1 MLRVLLGVRFKVSAT
16 GRRLISLRFISV
28 PPQFQFMRLVQGRS
42 VSGGFGR
49 GTGKGRQWRIARNKK
64 ARTGRASW
72 VFRRLSGTGLDSYLV
87 GRGNL
92 NRFINILIYIDY
104 FRLGFPL
111 EYYLEY
117 HARIYLNYRL

>member
-64 ARTGRASW
+64 ARTGRA
-72 VFRRLSGTGLDSYLV
+72 F
-87 GRGNL
+87 
-92 NRFINILIYIDY
+92 
-104 FRLGFPL
+104 LGVSQTV
-111 EYYLEY
+111 
-117 HARIYLNYRL
+117 